1 MRVNLNQLRHLIAL
15 DRHRNF
21 ARAAEELGLT
31 QPALTRSLQMLERAI
46 GARLFD
52 RDRSHVEPTAVGLR
66 LIERARPLLAQ
77 AHDVER
83 DLQQMLGLEI
93 GLLRIGSGTFPAEIS
108 VGRAMGR
115 LLRAHPQLV
124 ADLSVGDWPAMLPRV
139 VSGDLDLAVAETSL
153 GLEDVR
159 LAVEPLPAHQGVFY
173 CRAGHPLTRIGTLT
187 IDDLRR
193 YPLAMSALPSSLGFL
208 SVRDNGGPA
217 EPLADGSIMPQ
228 IRAETP
234 SLARSIV
241 LESDALSLALPLQI
255 APDVALGRLATLP
268 IEASGI
274 ETRYGIIRR
283 ADRSVSPSAA
293 AFIEVLRQVEAEIG

>member
-1 MRVNLNQLRHLIAL
+1 MWLNLNQLRHLVAL

-31 QPALTRSLQMLERAI
+31 QPALTRSLQMLERSI

-52 RDRSHVEPTAVGLR
+52 RDRSHVEPTAVGAR
-66 LIERARPLLAQ
+66 LIERSRPLLAQ

-83 DLQQMLGLEI
+83 DVQQMLGLEI

-115 LLRAHPQLV
+115 LLRRHPHLM

-153 GLEDVR
+153 ALEDVR

-193 YPLAMSALPSSLGFL
+193 YPLAMSALPSRLGFL
-208 SVRDNGGPA
+208 SVRDNGAPA

-241 LESDALSLALPLQI
+241 LESDALSMALPLQI
-255 APDVALGRLATLP
+255 APDVALGRLVTLP
-268 IEASGI
+268 IEAPGI

-283 ADRSVSPSAA
+283 ADRSVSPAAA
-293 AFIEVLRQVEAEIG
+293 AFIEVLRQVEAEIV